1 MKKEI
6 NGKTKIIGIIGKNT
20 ESSFSPF
27 IHNYIILKHSL
38 NFRYLPFQVAETDLG
53 KAIQGIRALN
63 IKGVNVI
70 FPYKEKVI
78 EFLDEVEESARRIG
92 AVNTIVNNKGVLI
105 GYNTDV
111 IGFKKSLQED
121 GKFIIKEK
129 KAVILGAGGATR
141 AVVYALL
148 EEGIE
153 EICIFNRTL
162 EKAKKI
168 KQDLSSFFPKSRVNV
183 FPLEG
188 EDLKDEIENSHLLVN
203 TTSLG
208 MAPQIDHTPL
218 PDEKLFHSNL
228 LVFDLVY
235 HPTKTLFLRQA
246 ERAGAKII
254 NGLPMLVYQGIESFY
269 LWTGLRTEGK
279 EELEIIERI
288 TKIAKKLQGKEKKDQ
303 NAKIS

>member
-1 MKKEI
+1 MKREI

-20 ESSFSPF
+20 ENSLSPL
-27 IHNYIILKHSL
+27 IHNQIILKYSL
-38 NFRYLPFQVAETDLG
+38 NFCYLPFKVTENDLSQ
-53 KAIQGIRALN
+53 AIQGIRALS
-63 IKGVNVI
+63 IKGVNVT

-92 AVNTIVNNKGVLI
+92 AVNTIVNNKGILT

-121 GKFIIKEK
+121 GKFVIKEK
-129 KAVILGAGGATR
+129 KAVILGAGGAAR

-148 EEGIE
+148 EEEIE

-168 KQDLSSFFPKSRVNV
+168 KQNLSSFFPKSRIIV

-188 EDLKDEIENSHLLVN
+188 EDLKDKIEKAHLLVN
-203 TTSLG
+203 ATSLG
-208 MAPQIDHTPL
+208 MPPWVDNTPL
-218 PDEKLFHSNL
+218 PDEKLFHPNL
-228 LVFDLVY
+228 LVYDLIY
-235 HPTKTLFLRQA
+235 HPVRTLFLRQA

-269 LWTGLRTEGK
+269 LWTGLKPEG
-279 EELEIIERI
+279 EEVLEIIKR
-288 TKIAKKLQGKEKKDQ
+288 
-303 NAKIS
+303 SV